1 MKHIASLLLLAL
13 SMGLASPMFA
23 QNELPTCLPIMRVTG
38 DEYVDAETS
47 SYDGNAPM
55 YAVFEANP
63 QNVGDYEPL
72 FEWRFSRQNEQ
83 TPFLVR
89 YDENTTYDFTKSGSF
104 DIELRVSFVMGNDT
118 IHFTQDTPFSVSI
131 AESRLEVPNAFTPN
145 GDGTNDEFII
155 KEESYESIV
164 EFHAMIFSRS
174 GKKLYE
180 WHDITKGWDGR
191 SGGHEC
197 PDGAYYLN
205 IQAKGA
211 DGHVYNIRK
220 TINLLRTFQ
229 PNSGGVDN

>member
-1 MKHIASLLLLAL
+1 MKHISLFLILAL
-13 SMGLASPMFA
+13 SLGIALPLNA
-23 QNELPTCLPIMRVTG
+23 QGYSPTCIPTMRVTG
-38 DEYVDAETS
+38 DEYVDTETTQ
-47 SYDGNAPM
+47 YDGNAPM

-63 QNVGDYEPL
+63 QDVGPYEAPY
-72 FEWRFSRQNEQ
+72 EWRFSRQNEQ

-89 YDENTTYDFTKSGSF
+89 YDENTTYEFTKSGSYY
-104 DIELRVSFVMGNDT
+104 IELRVSFVQGTDT
-118 IHFTQDTPFSVSI
+118 ITFTQDTPFAVSI

-145 GDGTNDEFII
+145 GDGTNDLFTI
-155 KEESYESIV
+155 KEESYQSIV
-164 EFHAMIFSRS
+164 EFHAMVFSRS

-180 WHDITKGWDGR
+180 WHDISGGWDGR
-191 SGGHEC
+191 SGGHDC

-229 PNSGGVDN
+229 PNESATR